1 MVGRGLGVAAV
12 LVPAALAGAGVL
24 WSLPAGAAAPVDA
37 EGVQKNLNF
46 VWTLTAAGLVF
57 MMQIGFLLLEAGLV
71 RTKNSVSVAQKNVA
85 DFGVTVAVFG
95 LVGFMIMFGATAGG
109 LFGWQ
114 GDIALFAM
122 PDAWTMVF
130 FVFQAMFAGTAATIV
145 SGAVAERL
153 RFTAYLWAAVVM
165 GALIYPVFGHW
176 AWGNLLVA
184 DNAPSLWLASMGF
197 IDYAGSTVV
206 HVIGGFTALAAVI
219 QLGPRKG
226 KFDEAGRPRLLQ
238 GHSPVLAATGTLIL
252 FVGWIGFNAG
262 STTTGAADIAHIAY
276 NTVVAGSL
284 GGIAGMMTGR
294 WMDGIWRPEP
304 LLNGI
309 LGGLVGITAGCYVAG
324 STGAAVAGLTSGV
337 LAILG
342 QHLLERVLRVDDAVG
357 AIPVH
362 GFCGIWGTLIVAFI
376 ARPDALAV
384 ASGSRVDQFLVQA
397 AGVAAGAAWAFALG
411 WILFKALATFLP
423 GGIRVTAE
431 EEDRGLNEA
440 EHGTSLGTG
449 VLLNRMLELGRGGA
463 DLKARLDEGVADETQ
478 ELGYAFNRVL
488 DNVEGIVEG
497 VSGDAVH
504 LSDVAETLGRL
515 AGDLSREA
523 AGTVRL
529 AEAGSRATTMI
540 RNSLDHVTAAAVDVA
555 TRAGRMAGA
564 TAEARNGMAETA
576 HASRELR
583 LGTARV
589 AERTVDAQAIVT
601 LAADEARLASS
612 QVGDLGAVA
621 DGIGEVV
628 SLIGSI
634 AAQTN
639 LLALNATI
647 EAARAGEAGKG
658 FAVVAGEVKA
668 LATQTTRAVE
678 DIDRRAGEIR
688 QGASQASDAIG
699 RIART
704 VLEVEER
711 MRTIVAATTEQ
722 DAETQRID
730 ARMQDA
736 SRQADVLAVDIDG
749 MGELAESLRR
759 ATEGTD
765 AATTDLTGAAHRTA
779 EAARAGETNARR
791 LEQAASDLTE
801 VARRLRGRLQG
812 FTAADA
818 A

>member
-1 MVGRGLGVAAV
+1 MVRRGLGGTALFVAVGLGAAV
-12 LVPAALAGAGVL
+12 AL
-24 WSLPAGAAAPVDA
+24 WSGSAVAGSADA
-37 EGVQKNLNF
+37 DAVQKNLNF

-57 MMQIGFLLLEAGLV
+57 LMQIGFLLLEAGLV

-85 DFGVTVAVFG
+85 DFGVTVAMFG
-95 LVGFMIMFGATAGG
+95 LVGFMVMFGATAGG
-109 LFGWQ
+109 WFGFQ
-114 GDIALFAM
+114 GDMALFAM

-153 RFTAYLWAAVVM
+153 RFSAYLWTAVVM
-165 GALIYPVFGHW
+165 GGVIYPLFGHW
-176 AWGNLLVA
+176 AWGNLLVT
-184 DNAPSLWLASMGF
+184 DNAPHLWLAAMGF

-219 QLGPRKG
+219 QLGARRG
-226 KFDEAGRPRLLQ
+226 KFDDAGRPRLLQ
-238 GHSPVLAATGTLIL
+238 GHSPVLAATGTMIL

-276 NTVVAGSL
+276 NTVVAGAL

-294 WMDGIWRPEP
+294 WIDGIWRPEP
-304 LLNGI
+304 LLNGV
-309 LGGLVGITAGCYVAG
+309 LGGLVGITAGCFVAG
-324 STGAAVAGLTSGV
+324 PTGAAVAGLTSGAI
-337 LAILG
+337 AILG
-342 QHLLERVLRVDDAVG
+342 QHLLERIFRIDDAVG

-362 GFCGIWGTLIVAFI
+362 GFCGVWGTLIVAFI

-384 ASGSRVDQFLVQA
+384 ESGSRLDQFLVQSI
-397 AGVAAGAAWAFALG
+397 GVVAGAAWAFVLG

-423 GGIRVTAE
+423 GGIRVTPE
-431 EEDRGLNEA
+431 EEDQGLNES

-449 VLLNRMLELGRGGA
+449 VLLNRMLELGRGGG
-463 DLKARLDEGVADETQ
+463 DIKARLEEGVADEAQ

-488 DNVEGIVEG
+488 DNIEGVVDG

-529 AEAGSRATTMI
+529 AEASSHTTAMI
-540 RNSLDHVTAAAVDVA
+540 RSSLDHVTAAASDVA
-555 TRAGRMAGA
+555 ERAGRMASA

-583 LGTARV
+583 LGTATV
-589 AERTVDAQAIVT
+589 AERTVDAQTIVT
-601 LAADEARLASS
+601 RAADEARFASS
-612 QVGDLGAVA
+612 QVGDLGKVA

-658 FAVVAGEVKA
+658 FAIVAGEVKA
-668 LATQTTRAVE
+668 LASQTTRAVE
-678 DIDRRAGEIR
+678 DIDRRASEIR
-688 QGASQASDAIG
+688 QGAAQASDAIG

-704 VLEVEER
+704 VLEVQDR
-711 MRTIVAATTEQ
+711 MRTIVEATTQQ
-722 DAETQRID
+722 DVETQRID
-730 ARMQDA
+730 TRMQDA
-736 SRQADVLAVDIDG
+736 SRQAAAIAIDIDG
-749 MGELAESLRR
+749 MGDLAETLRR
-759 ATEGTD
+759 ATDGTD
-765 AATTDLTGAAHRTA
+765 AATTDLTGSAHRTA
-779 EAARAGETNARR
+779 EAARAGESNAKR
-791 LEQAASDLTE
+791 LEAAASDLSK
-801 VARRLRGRLQG
+801 VAMRLRGRLEG
-812 FTAADA
+812 ISGADA